1 MSAYRK
7 IISLIVAVVL
17 LAGILPTY
25 AVAGTATEQSPE
37 AMGHGSNGKFI
48 AAVAAPDPSA
58 TPIYTAQDLWNVRN
72 NLSGSYV
79 LKNDIDLS
87 AMNGGEWEPIGTSR
101 SAAFTGTFDGQGYV
115 IRNLKI
121 TSERT
126 YVGLFGY
133 VNDAIIMNVGLENT
147 SLDVNSAHEIY
158 AGGICGFA
166 SSVSMT
172 NCYNAGK
179 VAMTSASNYVSSA
192 GGILGFASLANG
204 AMAISDCY
212 NLGAITV
219 SSLSSA
225 SAGGIIGYV
234 STSTEPS
241 SSFSLSVRGC
251 YNAGDVS
258 TASSATSSSGGI
270 IGYAF
275 SYTSA
280 LSLTD
285 CNNTGTIES
294 ASSSVNAVSTAG
306 GIIGYSFSSR
316 DASFEIARCNSTGDV
331 NSAKYAGG
339 ICGYSVSTS
348 GSIHHCYNTGKVTS
362 GGYAGGING
371 YTYVVGFSDALSAFS
386 VDKCYNVGEVTSTSS
401 ASSSY
406 IGGIS
411 GSVDADTFSTI
422 ALRNCY
428 STGNLSASAP
438 SGDAILGGII
448 GSGNG
453 TTMTHCYWNADANQV
468 LKGTSRPN
476 VNKIGVGAFADSG
489 TDTSTSLS
497 VLAMKDR
504 GNYAQNYAGFS
515 FSTDWCFVSGHNGG
529 YPMLRAFFIDVSGVE
544 LSETVLSKEAGETFA
559 LSAVVVPYDIFPA
572 ISWRSSNSSV
582 ATVNSEG
589 MVTTHALG
597 TAIISAT
604 VFEGGYSASCHLNV
618 YDPYGPLVHTSK
630 VSARAGQEMT
640 IAVTLENNPGISNY
654 GIVMQFDPAVF
665 SYVSSTVGNVLVE
678 NFVDSSNE
686 GLAENQIRFRANTT
700 GGDTVDIDGT
710 LFTVTLKTATDL
722 LPGEIGSDRLA
733 FMYVDSR
740 FDGFTLIEEIHEWAI
755 VRGEVTINNVYYG
768 DVNGDDTLNGI
779 DQTWMNQFFS
789 GLLSTTN
796 RARFVEANA
805 DVDGSGALNGIDQTR
820 MNRFFS
826 GLDNRPFGPAQ

>member
-7 IISLIVAVVL
+7 IISLIVVVFML
-17 LAGILPTY
+17 VGILPVY
-25 AVAGTATEQSPE
+25 AVAGTATEQSLGE
-37 AMGHGSNGKFI
+37 IGYGSNGKFI
-48 AAVAAPDPSA
+48 AAVAAPNPSA

-72 NLSGSYV
+72 NLGGSFV
-79 LKNDIDLS
+79 LKNNIDLS
-87 AMNGGEWEPIGTSR
+87 SINNGVWEPIGTNS
-101 SAAFTGTFDGQGYV
+101 STAFTGSFDGQGYV
-115 IRNLKI
+115 IHNLKV
-121 TSERT
+121 TSDRT
-126 YVGLFGY
+126 FVGLFGY
-133 VNDAIIMNVGLENT
+133 VNDASIMNVGLENT
-147 SLDVNSAHEIY
+147 LLDINSAHEVY

-166 SSVSMT
+166 SSASIT
-172 NCYNAGK
+172 NCYNAGS
-179 VAMTSASNYVSSA
+179 VAVTSSSIYVSSA
-192 GGILGFASLANG
+192 GGIAGFASLANG
-204 AMAISDCY
+204 AMAVSDCY

-225 SAGGIIGYV
+225 SAGGIIGYA
-234 STSTEPS
+234 S
-241 SSFSLSVRGC
+241 SSMVPSASFMLSVSGC
-251 YNAGDVS
+251 SNAGDVS

-275 SYTSA
+275 SYASA

-285 CNNTGTIES
+285 CKNAGTIES
-294 ASSSVNAVSTAG
+294 DSSSVNAVSTAG
-306 GIIGYSFSSR
+306 GIIGYSFSSGE
-316 DASFEIARCNSTGDV
+316 AGFEIARCYSTGEASSV
-331 NSAKYAGG
+331 KYAGG

-386 VDKCYNVGEVTSTSS
+386 VDMCYNVGEVTSTSS

-422 ALRNCY
+422 TLRNCY
-428 STGNLSASAP
+428 STGNLASSAQ
-438 SGDAILGGII
+438 SGDAILGGIV
-448 GSGNG
+448 GSSNG
-453 TTMTHCYWNADANQV
+453 TTMTHCYWNADGNQV
-468 LKGTSRPN
+468 VKGTSRPN
-476 VNKIGVGAFADSG
+476 VNKVGVGAFADSG

-497 VLAMKDR
+497 ASAMKDR
-504 GNYAQNYAGFS
+504 TNYALNYAGFS
-515 FSTDWCFVSGHNGG
+515 FSTDWCFISNQNNG
-529 YPMLRAFFIDVSGVE
+529 YPMLRAFFADVSGVE
-544 LSETVLSKEAGETFA
+544 LSETVLSKEVGETFA

-572 ISWRSSNSSV
+572 ISWSSSNTSV

-589 MVTTHALG
+589 VVTTHALG

-604 VFEGGYSASCHLNV
+604 VFEGGYSASCQLNV
-618 YDPYGPLVHTSK
+618 YDPNGPLVHTSK
-630 VSARAGQEMT
+630 VVARAGQEMT
-640 IAVTLENNPGISNY
+640 IAITLEKNPGISNY
-654 GIVMQFDPAVF
+654 GIVMQFDSAVF
-665 SYVSSTVGNVLVE
+665 SYISSAVGDVLTE

-686 GLAENQIRFRANTT
+686 GLADNQIRFRANTT
-700 GGDTVDIDGT
+700 AGGTADADGT
-710 LFTVTLKTATDL
+710 LFTVTLKIAADL
-722 LPGEIGSDRLA
+722 LPGEIGSDRLT

-755 VRGEVTINNVYYG
+755 IRGEVTINNVYYG